1 MRRASYLFM
10 ALVGLG
16 AGLFVGLQRTKA
28 QSRQTRIVRILNE
41 ASSPIRYLYAASTGS
56 KNWGED
62 RLGVFVTIET
72 HHYMDT
78 DLNDGTDSCSYSVK
92 TVLYDKR
99 STVTNNFD
107 ACNVKLTI
115 TDLN

>member
-1 MRRASYLFM
+1 MRRAGYLFVSL
-10 ALVGLG
+10 AILGTLVF
-16 AGLFVGLQRTKA
+16 AGWHRAKA
-28 QSRQTRIVRILNE
+28 QSRQTRIVRIQNE

-72 HHYMDT
+72 HHYMDI